1 MVIPE
6 LLEACLDLLGDGLEP
21 LLLPPGPSIPPPP
34 SSPLPPFRAV
44 SLNSCRLTL
53 AFLPPPEGPATA
65 FAFAF
70 AVALA
75 NAAKLFPFPTAAK
88 LMAESR
94 EPTTEGRSKMELPA
108 EDETAPSDEAGE
120 MLRGVFGNGES
131 GTGLDVKLG
140 GEVGGGDR
148 GVGGA
153 ARTSSDKAR
162 EMAAGVGGGGD
173 EPALG
178 SCLAM
183 MRGFTYVSRGLSVSS
198 KPAFERFAYASRRS
212 SWTMRPKGH
221 PATTS
226 CTDG

>member
-1 MVIPE
+1 MIPE

-34 SSPLPPFRAV
+34 PSSPLPPFRAV
-44 SLNSCRLTL
+44 SLNSCKLTL

-65 FAFAF
+65 FALAF
-70 AVALA
+70 AVAFA
-75 NAAKLFPFPTAAK
+75 SAAKLFPPFAAAVE

-108 EDETAPSDEAGE
+108 DDETAPSDEAGE

-131 GTGLDVKLG
+131 GTGLDVELG
-140 GEVGGGDR
+140 GEVVGGGGAR

-153 ARTSSDKAR
+153 ARTRSDKAR
-162 EMAAGVGGGGD
+162 VIAAGVGGGGTG

-178 SCLAM
+178 S
-183 MRGFTYVSRGLSVSS
+183 
-198 KPAFERFAYASRRS
+198 
-212 SWTMRPKGH
+212 
-221 PATTS
+221 
-226 CTDG
+226 